1 MLEPCE
7 STIRS
12 VMRAVTLPVSSFDIL
27 GIMTSRGMNA
37 MALWKSLLKPKK
49 EGYVV
54 KLVLLRRMRSLLQVF
69 Q

>member
-12 VMRAVTLPVSSFDIL
+12 VMRAVALLVSSFDIL

-37 MALWKSLLKPKK
+37 MALWKSLFKPKK
-49 EGYVV
+49 ESYVV